1 MQSSLR
7 AGALAV
13 AASIA
18 LAACGGGS
26 SSSTVSTTAAG
37 GTNAR
42 QLVIARVKDAVIL
55 DPAQA
60 TDGNSLNLTQEFM
73 RGLVQFKVGTFDI
86 EPAIAKSWA
95 MNSDGVH
102 WTFTLKPNL
111 KFSDGTPIDAS
122 AVKFNFDRWRL
133 VKNPYHSTLPYG
145 YYAGMFGGFPGLIKD
160 VTVKNP
166 QSVVFTLTR
175 PFSPFLHDLAMPSFA
190 IGSPKAIAANLQN
203 FGQAPVG
210 YGPYVMSE
218 WVKDDHITLK
228 ANPMWQGVKP
238 SYDTIIVRDIPDQAT
253 SVLEMQKGDIDFLV
267 DPRPDDAKTLAK
279 QPGITIY
286 QQPSN
291 NNSYVALNVEKTPF
305 GSVDV
310 RRAVA
315 YALDVPGIVKAFYNQ
330 GAEVANNWTPRGM
343 LGENGALKAYPH
355 DPNKAKQLLAK
366 AGLASGFSVDLL
378 YPTAPRPYMPEPQR
392 IAETIQAELKA
403 VGINVT
409 LQPYEFGVFLDKVR
423 HGEHAMCLI
432 GWSGDNGD
440 PDNFLYPLLDKD
452 AALAKPNGQNYSFW
466 QDEKFH
472 QLMLAGQG
480 TLADAKRAAIYRDAN
495 ARINDQVPAIPI
507 VHTMVPVA
515 VKSSIGGFSP
525 SPDTHIAFEY
535 LRPKS

>member
-1 MQSSLR
+1 MAAFFR
-7 AGALAV
+7 AETLVLGACL
-13 AASIA
+13 A
-18 LAACGGGS
+18 LAACSGGTS
-26 SSSTVSTTAAG
+26 SNTASST
-37 GTNAR
+37 GTSGASGAP
-42 QLVIARVKDAVIL
+42 LVVARVKDAVIL

-60 TDGNSLNLTQEFM
+60 TDGNSLNLTQEIM
-73 RGLVQFKVGTFDI
+73 RGLVQFKIGTFDI
-86 EPAIAKSWA
+86 EPAIAQNWNMS
-95 MNSDGVH
+95 SDGVH
-102 WTFTLKPNL
+102 WTFTLRPNL
-111 KFSDGTPIDAS
+111 KFSDGTPIDAG

-133 VKNPYHSTLPYG
+133 VKSPYHSTLPYG
-145 YYAGMFGGFPGLIKD
+145 YYAAMFGSFPGLIKD
-160 VTVKNP
+160 VTVTGP
-166 QSVVFTLTR
+166 RSVVFTLTR

-190 IGSPKAIAANLQN
+190 IGSPKAIAANLQG

-210 YGPYVMSE
+210 YGPYTLGE

-228 ANPMWQGVKP
+228 ANPSWRGQKVA
-238 SYDTIIVRDIPDQAT
+238 YDTVIVRDIPDQAT

-279 QPGITIY
+279 QTGITIY
-286 QQPSN
+286 EQPSN
-291 NNSYVALNVEKTPF
+291 NNSYVAMNLDKAPF
-305 GSVDV
+305 GNLDV

-315 YALDVPGIVKAFYNQ
+315 YALDVPGIVRAFYNQ
-330 GAEVANNWTPRGM
+330 GAVVANNWTPPGM
-343 LGENGALKAYPH
+343 LGDNPAVKAYPH
-355 DPNKAKQLLAK
+355 DPAKAKQLLAK
-366 AGLASGFSVDLL
+366 AGLANGFAVDLL

-392 IAETIQAELKA
+392 IAETIQADLKS

-452 AALAKPNGQNYSFW
+452 SADAKPNGQNYSFW
-466 QDEKFH
+466 RDAKFH
-472 QLMLAGQG
+472 QLMLDGQG
-480 TLADAKRAAIYRDAN
+480 TLDEAKRAAIYREAN

-535 LRPKS
+535 LRPKR